1 MMLYRHRASPKLRND
16 MTEVEY
22 GGGGHRTRLRN
33 DHEDQLVCSRVP
45 PASVYKGAKGEGAAG
60 QGGRAKGSPTP
71 TGSRTPSFLVQLGEG
86 GKGGEW
92 RRKGEGGRAPNP
104 LSNSDWAWEG
114 RAPPPGS
121 FPLRPI
127 KAQYSS
133 PYSRNSP
140 VLRKIPESLG
150 TLPVSEY
157 SRPIYQSLCLDH
169 SETPRYVRDH
179 IRDSE
184 QPLVHQNT

>member
-1 MMLYRHRASPKLRND
+1 MGCPL
-16 MTEVEY
+16 
-22 GGGGHRTRLRN
+22 
-33 DHEDQLVCSRVP
+33 P
-45 PASVYKGAKGEGAAG
+45 PYIKEQGRRRPALG
-60 QGGRAKGSPTP
+60 GGRAKGSPTP

-86 GKGGEW
+86 GKGGKW

-104 LSNSDWAWEG
+104 LSKSDWDWEG

-133 PYSRNSP
+133 PYSRNSE

-150 TLPVSEY
+150 TFPNSEY
-157 SRPIYQSLCLDH
+157 SRPIYRSLRLDH
-169 SETPRYVRDH
+169 FETPRHIPDL

-184 QPLVHQNT
+184 LLRYIKTHKLIIKLSSKP

>member
-1 MMLYRHRASPKLRND
+1 MMFYRRRASPKLRDD

-33 DHEDQLVCSRVP
+33 DHEDQLVSRGAPLP
-45 PASVYKGAKGEGAAG
+45 PYIKEPRGRGRPAKE
-60 QGGRAKGSPTP
+60 GRAKGSPTP

-86 GKGGEW
+86 GKGGKW

-150 TLPVSEY
+150 TFPNYEY
-157 SRPIYQSLCLDH
+157 SRPIYRSLRLDH
-169 SETPRYVRDH
+169 FETPRHVPGL
-179 IRDSE
+179 IWDSE
-184 QPLVHQNT
+184 LLSVHQIT

>member
-1 MMLYRHRASPKLRND
+1 MTMTMFYRRRASPKHHND

-22 GGGGHRTRLRN
+22 GGGGHRTGLRN
-33 DHEDQLVCSRVP
+33 DHEDQLVCPWGAPLP
-45 PASVYKGAKGEGAAG
+45 PYIKEQGRRRSALG
-60 QGGRAKGSPTP
+60 GGRAKGSPTP

-86 GKGGEW
+86 GKGGKW
-92 RRKGEGGRAPNP
+92 RRKGERGRAPNP

-121 FPLRPI
+121 FPLKPI

-140 VLRKIPESLG
+140 VLRKIPES
-150 TLPVSEY
+150 
-157 SRPIYQSLCLDH
+157 
-169 SETPRYVRDH
+169 
-179 IRDSE
+179 
-184 QPLVHQNT
+184 

>member
-1 MMLYRHRASPKLRND
+1 M
-16 MTEVEY
+16 
-22 GGGGHRTRLRN
+22 
-33 DHEDQLVCSRVP
+33 P
-45 PASVYKGAKGEGAAG
+45 PYIKEQGRRRPALG
-60 QGGRAKGSPTP
+60 GGRAKGSPTP

-86 GKGGEW
+86 GKGGKW

-114 RAPPPGS
+114 RTPPPGS

-140 VLRKIPESLG
+140 VLRKIPKPLG
-150 TLPVSEY
+150 TFPRSEY
-157 SRPIYQSLCLDH
+157 SRPIYRSLCLDH
-169 SETPRYVRDH
+169 FETPRHVPDL

-184 QPLVHQNT
+184 LLRYIKTHKLIIKLSSKP

>member
-1 MMLYRHRASPKLRND
+1 M
-16 MTEVEY
+16 
-22 GGGGHRTRLRN
+22 
-33 DHEDQLVCSRVP
+33 
-45 PASVYKGAKGEGAAG
+45 EGAPHTAKRSKESIVVSMG
-60 QGGRAKGSPTP
+60 CPLPPYIKEQGRRRPALGGARQGSRIPTP
-71 TGSRTPSFLVQLGEG
+71 SRSRFPPFLVQLGEG

-133 PYSRNSP
+133 PYSRNSL
-140 VLRKIPESLG
+140 VLRKIPKSLG
-150 TLPVSEY
+150 TFPMSKY
-157 SRPIYQSLCLDH
+157 SRPIYRFLRLDH
-169 SETPRYVRDH
+169 FETPRLVPGL

-184 QPLVHQNT
+184 LLRYIKTHKLII

>member
-1 MMLYRHRASPKLRND
+1 MGCPLPPYIK
-16 MTEVEY
+16 EQ
-22 GGGGHRTRLRN
+22 GGGRPA
-33 DHEDQLVCSRVP
+33 LVGAPRSSRIPTLSWSRFP
-45 PASVYKGAKGEGAAG
+45 P
-60 QGGRAKGSPTP
+60 
-71 TGSRTPSFLVQLGEG
+71 FLVQLGEG
-86 GKGGEW
+86 GKGGK
-92 RRKGEGGRAPNP
+92 RGRKGERGRAPNP

-150 TLPVSEY
+150 TFPMSEY
-157 SRPIYQSLCLDH
+157 SRPIYRSLCLDH
-169 SETPRYVRDH
+169 FETPRHVPDI
-179 IRDSE
+179 IRDSKLLRYIKT
-184 QPLVHQNT
+184 Q

>member
-1 MMLYRHRASPKLRND
+1 MSWGAPL
-16 MTEVEY
+16 
-22 GGGGHRTRLRN
+22 
-33 DHEDQLVCSRVP
+33 P
-45 PASVYKGAKGEGAAG
+45 PYIKEPRGRGWPAKE
-60 QGGRAKGSPTP
+60 GRAKGSPTP
-71 TGSRTPSFLVQLGEG
+71 TGSRTPSFLVQLGER

-92 RRKGEGGRAPNP
+92 RRKGEGGHTPNP

-133 PYSRNSP
+133 PYFRNSP

-150 TLPVSEY
+150 TFLMSEY
-157 SRPIYQSLCLDH
+157 SRLIYRSLRIDH
-169 SETPRYVRDH
+169 FETPRHAPDL

-184 QPLVHQNT
+184 LLRYIKLINS